1 MFLLASSYQMWSCI
15 FLPSVQEAMR
25 RIKVQGLLNLT
36 LINTR
41 ICFDLRE
48 PLVLIVIRS
57 RPDRQDRRKAI
68 RDTWANPCTYD
79 PNKVRYLFL
88 TGKQPGPQS
97 VYVDEVLQREF
108 DCYGD
113 IVQYDSLDGYHL
125 LPKKQFIALSLVHH
139 LCSNFPFVFMTD
151 EDFLINIPKLTEYL
165 LQVPSENRK
174 YFVGGHLY
182 KNVHPTRD
190 KGSKYYVEYD
200 VYPNKTYPPF
210 VAGGASFISTSL
222 IQSILAEM
230 STLLT
235 EIHLEDVRM
244 GIVLQRLDIVSIDV
258 NGICIWPVE
267 CRLIHL
273 NNLIAKHGYN
283 DEKSLYRDWKKLN
296 LSLNYH
302 VHC

>member
-1 MFLLASSYQMWSCI
+1 
-15 FLPSVQEAMR
+15 MR
-25 RIKVQGLLNLT
+25 RIKVKTLLNLT
-36 LINTR
+36 LIDTR
-41 ICFDLRE
+41 ICSDLRE
-48 PLVLIVIRS
+48 PVVLIVIRAT
-57 RPDRQDRRKAI
+57 PDQQSKREAVRA
-68 RDTWANPCTYD
+68 TWANPCTYD

-97 VYVDEVLQREF
+97 AYVDEVLQREF

-113 IVQYDSLDGYHL
+113 IVQYDSLDGYRL

-165 LQVPSENRK
+165 LQVPSDSRK
-174 YFVGGHLY
+174 SFIGGHLY
-182 KNVHPTRD
+182 KDVHPTRD

-210 VAGGASFISTSL
+210 VAGGASLMSTSL
-222 IQSILAEM
+222 IQSILGEM
-230 STLLT
+230 SKLQTK
-235 EIHLEDVRM
+235 IHLEDVRM
-244 GIVLQRLDIVSIDV
+244 GIVLQRLGIVSRDI
-258 NGICIWPVE
+258 NEICIWPVE
-267 CRLIHL
+267 CRRIQLTK
-273 NNLIAKHGYN
+273 LIAKHGYN
-283 DEKSLYRDWKKLN
+283 EEKSLYRDWKKLN